1 MNMNMKMKK
10 ILPLLISSAMAF
22 SFTASAVSVGSI
34 DISVTGRID
43 PSACE
48 LDIAG
53 GGNVDYGLIDPD
65 TLTFV
70 DGSFGGKFAI
80 LPVHET
86 SFTIRCSANAPVKL
100 SAVSKRLGTVA
111 GATENSQGFA
121 ALPVS
126 LLGIAAGNNAN
137 GVAGLG
143 KTSTGINIGGYIVR
157 YKANSLNIS
166 TLGENNT
173 LTTISG
179 SDVQNIYYNGVLD
192 SWRASGGNLFSNNMN
207 LQTSFAKAGEVTPIE
222 ASVYDGI
229 LQVQAYVSE
238 EAATFGK
245 SKPVLLNGLSTIEL
259 NYI

>member
-1 MNMNMKMKK
+1 MKK
-10 ILPLLISSAMAF
+10 LLPILISSAMIC
-22 SFTASAVSVGSI
+22 SFTASAASVGSI

-43 PSACE
+43 PAACE

-53 GGNVDYGLIDPD
+53 GGNIDYGLIDSN

-70 DGSFGGKFAI
+70 DGAFGGKFAA
-80 LPVHET
+80 LPIQET

-100 SAVSKRLGTVA
+100 SASSKPVGTVA
-111 GATENSQGFA
+111 GATENSRGFA
-121 ALPVS
+121 ALPIK
-126 LLGIAAGNNAN
+126 LLDIGAGNSSN

-157 YKANSLNIS
+157 YKANSLNVS
-166 TLGENNT
+166 TLDSNNQ

-179 SDVQNIYYNGVLD
+179 SEVQNIYDNTQSKV
-192 SWRASGGNLFSNNMN
+192 WKVSGGNLFSNNMD
-207 LQTSFAKAGEVTPIE
+207 LQTSFAKANETTPIE
-222 ASVYDGI
+222 ASIYDGV

-238 EAATFGK
+238 EAATVGK
-245 SKPVLLNGLSTIEL
+245 SKPVLLDGLSTIEL

>member
-1 MNMNMKMKK
+1 MKK
-10 ILPLLISSAMAF
+10 VLPFVISSALAL
-22 SFTASAVSVGSI
+22 SFAASAVNVGSI

-53 GGNVDYGLIDPD
+53 GGNIDYGLIDVD
-65 TLTFV
+65 TLKFE
-70 DGSFGGKFAI
+70 DGSFGGKFAA

-86 SFTIRCSANAPVKL
+86 SFTIRCSANAPIKL
-100 SAVSKRLGTVA
+100 SAVSKRLGSVA

-121 ALPVS
+121 ALPIS
-126 LLGIAAGNNAN
+126 LLGVPAGNNSN

-143 KTSTGINIGGYIVR
+143 KTSTGVNIGGYIVR

-166 TLGENNT
+166 TLGENNA

-179 SDVQNIYYNGVLD
+179 NQVQNIYYNPSAV
-192 SWRASGGNLFSNNMN
+192 WMPSGGNLFSNNMD
-207 LQTSFAKAGEVTPIE
+207 LQTSFAKSGERTPIE
-222 ASVYDGI
+222 ASIYDGI

-245 SKPVLLNGLSTIEL
+245 TKPVLLNGLSTIEL

>member
-1 MNMNMKMKK
+1 MKK
-10 ILPLLISSAMAF
+10 LLPILISSAMIC
-22 SFTASAVSVGSI
+22 SFTASAASVGSI

-43 PSACE
+43 PAACE

-53 GGNVDYGLIDPD
+53 GGNIDYGLIDLD

-70 DGSFGGKFAI
+70 DGAFGGKFAA
-80 LPVHET
+80 LPIQET

-100 SAVSKRLGTVA
+100 SASSKRVGTVA
-111 GATENSQGFA
+111 GATENSRGFA
-121 ALPVS
+121 ALPIK
-126 LLGIAAGNNAN
+126 LLDIGAGNSSN

-157 YKANSLNIS
+157 YKANSLNVS
-166 TLGENNT
+166 TLDSNNQ

-179 SDVQNIYYNGVLD
+179 SEVQNIYYNTQSKV
-192 SWRASGGNLFSNNMN
+192 WKVSGGNLFSNNMD
-207 LQTSFAKAGEVTPIE
+207 LQTSFAKANETTPIE
-222 ASVYDGI
+222 ASIYDGV

-238 EAATFGK
+238 EAATVGK
-245 SKPVLLNGLSTIEL
+245 SKPVLLDGLSTIEL